1 LTLPRVA
8 RQLGACL
15 DQRIV
20 FSMPPLTPTVK
31 KLIAGLLASFVLEL
45 LLQNFANIN
54 VVGILALDPIHL
66 GPLTLLQL
74 VTYIFIEGPQVMSM
88 LIGLFFMWLILSPFE
103 VTFGSRHTIELM
115 LCGTIAAGLSVIIV
129 ALFAPTP
136 GYLFFGSHPIA
147 YAGMAAM
154 TQVVRSG
161 RIMFFGVLPMTSQ
174 TLLLVLG
181 GLSLLQFLATKDH
194 LMLAGSLGAMA
205 AGIGYV
211 RYMARAPKPPRRKS
225 SSPPRFRVLRGG
237 GGSGDGDSERPKWL
251 N

>member
-1 LTLPRVA
+1 
-8 RQLGACL
+8 
-15 DQRIV
+15 
-20 FSMPPLTPTVK
+20 MPPLTPLVK
-31 KLIAGLLASFVLEL
+31 KLIVGLLVAFVAEL
-45 LLQNFANIN
+45 LLQNFANVN
-54 VVGILALDPIHL
+54 VIGVLALDPIHL
-66 GPLTLLQL
+66 GLLTPLQL
-74 VTYIFIEGPQVMSM
+74 VTYVLIEGPQVMSM

-103 VTFGSRHTIELM
+103 VTFGSRHTLELIF
-115 LCGTIAAGLSVIIV
+115 CGMVAAALAVILV
-129 ALFAPTP
+129 AQIAPTP
-136 GYLFFGSHPIA
+136 AYLFFGSHPIA

-161 RIMFFGVLPMTSQ
+161 RIMFFGVIPMTSQ

-211 RYMARAPKPPRRKS
+211 RYMARAPRPPRRKS